1 MSGCPHQ
8 LSLGGYNMT
17 ITTKT
22 NEIIEQTHK
31 FGANNYH
38 PLPIVV
44 SKAEGVWVESPEGDR
59 YMDMLSAYSAVN
71 QGHRHPKIIQALKD
85 QADKV
90 TLTSRAFHNDQLGPW
105 YEKIC
110 KLTNKNMALPMNTG
124 AEAVETALKAARRW
138 GYDVKGISDNQAEI
152 IACTG
157 NFHGRTMGAVSLS
170 SDPEYK
176 RGFGPMLPGIKL
188 IPYGDLEALKAAIT
202 PNTAA
207 FLMEPIQGEA
217 GIILPPDGFMKA
229 AYELCKENNV
239 LFIADE
245 IQVGLARTGK
255 MFAYEWEQIEP
266 DMLIL
271 GKALGGGVFP
281 ISCVVAN
288 SDILGVFNPGS
299 HGSTFGG
306 NPLACAVSIAALEV
320 IEDEKLE
327 ERSLELG
334 KYFLDQ
340 LKSIENPM
348 IKEVRGRGLFIG
360 VELTEAARPYCEQLK
375 DEGLLCK
382 ETHDTVIRF
391 APPLIISKE
400 EIDWAFAKIK
410 KVLA

>member
-1 MSGCPHQ
+1 M
-8 LSLGGYNMT
+8 
-17 ITTKT
+17 TTKT

-138 GYDVKGISDNQAEI
+138 GYDVKGISENQAEI

-229 AYELCKENNV
+229 ASELCKENNV

-320 IEDEKLE
+320 IEEEKLE
-327 ERSLELG
+327 QRSLELG

-340 LKSIENPM
+340 LKSIENPV

-360 VELTEAARPYCEQLK
+360 VELTEEARPYCEQLK

-400 EIDWAFAKIK
+400 EIDWAFEKIK

>member
-1 MSGCPHQ
+1 MAEV
-8 LSLGGYNMT
+8 
-17 ITTKT
+17 TTKT
-22 NEIIEQTHK
+22 TKIIEQTNR

-38 PLPIVV
+38 PLPIVIA
-44 SKAEGVWVESPEGDR
+44 KAEGVWVESPEGNR

-110 KLTNKNMALPMNTG
+110 KLTNKDMALPMNTG

-138 GYDVKGISDNQAEI
+138 GYDVKGIAENQAEI
-152 IACTG
+152 IACVG

-176 RGFGPMLPGIKL
+176 RGFGPMLPGITL
-188 IPYGDLEALKAAIT
+188 IPYGDLEALRAAIT

-217 GIILPPDGFMKA
+217 GIILPPEGFLKQA
-229 AYELCKENNV
+229 SELCKEQNV

-255 MFAYEWEQIEP
+255 MFACDWEEVEP

-288 SDILGVFNPGS
+288 SDVLGVFNPGS

-306 NPLACAVSIAALEV
+306 NPLACAVSIAALDV
-320 IEDEKLE
+320 IEEEKLA

-334 KYFLDQ
+334 EYFLEQ
-340 LKSIENPM
+340 LKAIKNPV
-348 IKEVRGRGLFIG
+348 INEIRGRGLFIG
-360 VELTEAARPYCEQLK
+360 VELTEAARPYCEDLK
-375 DEGLLCK
+375 ETGLLCK

-391 APPLIISKE
+391 APPLIITKE
-400 EIDWAFAKIK
+400 EIDWAIEKIK
-410 KVLA
+410 NVLS